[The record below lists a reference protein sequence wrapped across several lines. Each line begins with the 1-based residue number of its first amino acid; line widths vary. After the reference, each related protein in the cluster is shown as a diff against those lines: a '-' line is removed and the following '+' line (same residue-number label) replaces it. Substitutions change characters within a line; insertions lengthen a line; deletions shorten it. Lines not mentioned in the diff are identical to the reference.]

1 MLSVDGGHGLMGV
14 PGTKAQHSDSA
25 RGTHLELELRATP
38 DAPGLARAAVQEMC
52 ATNGEPGRGGA
63 AAQSRDLVLLVSEIV
78 TNAVLHSRG
87 HADEL
92 HLTADLHDHAIHV
105 AVTDSGHGF
114 GDDIKRHAGGYGLF
128 LLDKLAGRWGVESAT
143 GPEDAATRVWFDFD
157 LAHAA

>member
-1 MLSVDGGHGLMGV
+1 
-14 PGTKAQHSDSA
+14 
-25 RGTHLELELRATP
+25 
-38 DAPGLARAAVQEMC
+38 
-52 ATNGEPGRGGA
+52 
-63 AAQSRDLVLLVSEIV
+63 VLLVSEIV

-92 HLTADLHDHAIHV
+92 HLTADLQDHAIHV

-128 LLDKLAGRWGVESAT
+128 LLEKLAGRWGVESAS
-143 GPEDAATRVWFDFD
+143 GREDQATRVWFDFD

>member
-1 MLSVDGGHGLMGV
+1 MATPS
-14 PGTKAQHSDSA
+14 TKAQHSDSA
-25 RGTHLELELRATP
+25 RGNHLELELRATP

-52 ATNGEPGRGGA
+52 APSGAPGSGGLA
-63 AAQSRDLVLLVSEIV
+63 ASQSQELVLLVSEVV

-92 HLTADLHDHAIHV
+92 LLTADLHDHAIHV

-143 GPEDAATRVWFDFD
+143 GREDPATRVWFDFD